1 MVSSLLPSPTKHLR
15 PMHVET
21 ILHMKEGLG
30 DTSYS
35 QNSSLQRNSI
45 ETLKNIIINSAL
57 DVYISLSP
65 EQFTLADLGCSSGPN
80 TVTVAG
86 EIIKKIGGICHKYS
100 IPAPDFSVM
109 LNDLPTNDFNTVF
122 VNSPEFIQSLKDF
135 AEIDEWGHPTVFVA
149 GVPGSFYGRLFP
161 RRSVHFVSSCSS
173 LHWLSKVP
181 PGLFNDIGQPVNKGK
196 MYISHT
202 SPPEVAKAYYKQFQG
217 DFSKFLKARSVEI
230 VSGGRMVLAMLGRRT
245 QDHSDPSTT
254 LLWELLA
261 QSFDLLVSHE
271 IIDQEK
277 LNSYNVPFYAPNII
291 EIEEEVRKEGSFAID
306 YIDTFETKLNA
317 SGDAR
322 KDGKVLSMAIRAIQ
336 ESMLSH
342 HFGGDIIDALFNN
355 YTELLIRSME
365 REEIK
370 SVQIG
375 VVLRKL

>member
-1 MVSSLLPSPTKHLR
+1 MASSLLPSPTKHLR
-15 PMHVET
+15 PMQVET

-30 DTSYS
+30 DTSYA

-45 ETLKNIIINSAL
+45 ETLKNIIINSAV
-57 DVYISLSP
+57 DVYISQSP

-86 EIIKKIGGICHKYS
+86 EIIKKIGGLCHKFS

-122 VNSPEFIQSLKDF
+122 VNVPQFVESLKDY
-135 AEIDEWGHPTVFVA
+135 ADTDEWGHPSVFVA

-161 RRSVHFVSSCSS
+161 SRSVHFICSCSS

-181 PGLFNDIGQPVNKGK
+181 IGLFNEIGKPINKGK

-217 DFSKFLKARSVEI
+217 DFNKFLKARSMEI
-230 VSGGRMVLAMLGRRT
+230 ACGGKMVLAMLGRRT
-245 QDHSDPSTT
+245 TDHSDPSTS

-261 QSFDLLVSHE
+261 QSLELLVSHE
-271 IIDQEK
+271 MIHQEK
-277 LNSYNVPFYAPNII
+277 LDSYNVPFYAPNII
-291 EIEEEVRKEGSFAID
+291 EIEEEVRKEGSFTLD
-306 YIDTFETKLNA
+306 YIDIFETNLNA

-322 KDGKVLSMAIRAIQ
+322 KDGRVLSMAIRAIQ

-342 HFGGDIIDALFNN
+342 HFGGEIIDALFNN
-355 YTELLIRSME
+355 YSELLIQSME
-365 REEIK
+365 REAIR

-375 VVLRKL
+375 VVLSKL